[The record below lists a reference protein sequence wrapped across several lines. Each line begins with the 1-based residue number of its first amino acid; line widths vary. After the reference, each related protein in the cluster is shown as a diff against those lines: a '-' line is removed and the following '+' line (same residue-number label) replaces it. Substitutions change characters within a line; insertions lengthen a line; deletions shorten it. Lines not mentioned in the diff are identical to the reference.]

1 MLSLFDRMDG
11 HPAVEDDQ
19 RHVNLVLC
27 PSEASTAF
35 RAVPGIDIREPSWW
49 FEVAQW
55 SGGGCGAADRDPFRT
70 RRNRGGASSS
80 KVAHMPTI
88 EITGFSSLLLPA
100 PLRHRLALSS
110 EFRRTR
116 PGCESVKVKGTS
128 PSEPTDRTR
137 RIATKSLIAE
147 TGAMSR
153 NGHGAKLLSALA
165 VEPRSHRHPTS
176 AAVSG
181 RTDSHALSNA
191 SKKSLDGNPG
201 ISTTRWV
208 GRHLPS
214 TNSTCQPF
222 SMRRVIDVSR
232 T

>member
-88 EITGFSSLLLPA
+88 EIAGFSLLLPA
-100 PLRHRLALSS
+100 PLRPILALSS
-110 EFRRTR
+110 E
-116 PGCESVKVKGTS
+116 
-128 PSEPTDRTR
+128 
-137 RIATKSLIAE
+137 
-147 TGAMSR
+147 
-153 NGHGAKLLSALA
+153 
-165 VEPRSHRHPTS
+165 
-176 AAVSG
+176 
-181 RTDSHALSNA
+181 
-191 SKKSLDGNPG
+191 LDGLGPVANRLKSKEPLQASPLTEPG
-201 ISTTRWV
+201 A
-208 GRHLPS
+208 LPP
-214 TNSTCQPF
+214 NH
-222 SMRRVIDVSR
+222 
-232 T
+232 